1 MTTSAEGQ
9 KLESGWQKIVTVT
22 LLLTAIIVV
31 FLVAFALPNIHS
43 SPKHVPIALV
53 AAEPFATAIPKGLDT
68 LSPGSFTVTLVD
80 SPERARQLI
89 LDRSIYGAIVME
101 KSGLTVLIASA
112 ASFPVSA
119 AITGVGEQ
127 IGRRVS
133 LPVKIDDIVPFSES
147 DPRGI
152 GLSAG
157 ALPIALGGWIAAVGI
172 IATIRGARQR
182 VIAAA
187 SFAMLGGFTLTAVLQ
202 FWLGTFTGNYWLTAL
217 CAALGIAATC
227 FLVLGLQQLLK
238 GVGIGI
244 AAVLLILLGNP
255 LSGLASAPELLPEP
269 WGAVGQLL
277 PPGATGTL
285 LRNVAFFD
293 GAAAIN
299 PMVALIF
306 WLLAGLAMYVL
317 APRPRSIS
325 AAMRPERL
333 EYPVHSDTAAGNSPL
348 D

>member
-1 MTTSAEGQ
+1 MTTSTEDQ
-9 KLESGWQKIVTVT
+9 KPQSSWQKIASVT
-22 LLLTAIIVV
+22 LVLTAVIVV
-31 FLVAFALPNIHS
+31 FLIAFALPNIYA
-43 SPKHVPIALV
+43 SPRHVPIALV

-68 LSPGSFTVTLVD
+68 LSPGSFTVSVVD
-80 SPERARQLI
+80 SPQKARQLI

-101 KSGLTVLIASA
+101 KSGLTVFIASA
-112 ASFPVSA
+112 ASYPVSA
-119 AITGVGEQ
+119 AITAVGQQ
-127 IGRRVS
+127 IGQRVS
-133 LPVKIDDIVPFSES
+133 LPVKVDDIVPFSQS

-172 IATIRGARQR
+172 IATVRGARQR

-187 SFAMLGGFTLTAVLQ
+187 SFAIVGGLTLTAVLQ
-202 FWLGTFTGNYWLTAL
+202 FWLGTFNGNYWPTAL

-238 GVGIGI
+238 GIGIGI

-255 LSGLASAPELLPEP
+255 LSGLSSAPELLPEP

-293 GAAAIN
+293 GAGAVTSI
-299 PMVALIF
+299 LTLTF
-306 WLLAGLAMYVL
+306 WLFAGLGMYAL
-317 APRPRSIS
+317 ATRRGSS
-325 AAMRPERL
+325 L
-333 EYPVHSDTAAGNSPL
+333 QPVQKP
-348 D
+348 